1 MNPVPATFPVFHWL
15 AEQLQTPDW
24 QARSL
29 ILQGQLGEQCL
40 RARQFAHGLAVAI
53 SVDRPP
59 SQCRAACLLLAA
71 TPEACD
77 DALYL
82 AEGKLWLWRRFAPAL
97 TLAEFDLL
105 FKQQQIM
112 VQLLAWRISRVEPV
126 SRTWGGRL

>member
-1 MNPVPATFPVFHWL
+1 MNPVPATFLVFHWL
-15 AEQLQTPDW
+15 AERLQTPDW

-29 ILQGQLGEQCL
+29 SLQGQLGEQCL
-40 RARQFAHGLAVAI
+40 RARQFSHGMAVAI

-82 AEGKLWLWRRFAPAL
+82 ADGKLWLWRRFASAL
-97 TLAEFDLL
+97 TLAEFELL

-112 VQLLAWRISRVEPV
+112 AHLLAWRIPRAGSVTRP
-126 SRTWGGRL
+126 WGGRL